1 MSGKFLI
8 DFAARLALCGCAWQ
22 FLNWGDP
29 ASWLVGGPVVYTAA
43 VLSRRLSGSGFRG
56 FGWVALPSFL
66 IFFFRSSMAGGL
78 DVARRV
84 LDPRLPISPGFVT
97 YRTTLPEGPGRVLFV
112 NVISLLPGTVS
123 AGLADELLTVHA
135 LDVEAD
141 VETALQD
148 LEERVGRLFGVV
160 GGDQR

>member
-1 MSGKFLI
+1 VSGTSLI

-43 VLSRRLSGSGFRG
+43 VLSRHLRGTGFHGFR
-56 FGWVALPSFL
+56 WVALPGFL
-66 IFFFRSSMAGGL
+66 LFFLRSSMAGGV

-84 LDPRLPISPGFVT
+84 LDPRLPVSPGFVA
-97 YRTTLPEGPGRVLFV
+97 YRTKLPEGPGRVLFA

-123 AGLADELLTVHA
+123 AGLEGDRLVVHA
-135 LDVEAD
+135 LDAESAVEK
-141 VETALQD
+141 ALRD
-148 LEERVGRLFGVV
+148 LEERVGRLFGVT
-160 GGDQR
+160 GGLER